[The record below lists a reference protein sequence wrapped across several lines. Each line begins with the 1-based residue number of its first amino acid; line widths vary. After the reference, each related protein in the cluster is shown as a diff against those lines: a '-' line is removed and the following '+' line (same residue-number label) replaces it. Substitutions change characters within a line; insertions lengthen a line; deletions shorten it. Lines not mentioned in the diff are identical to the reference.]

1 MKYTSVRH
9 MQVCNR
15 FNEPEIL
22 TNPEKYFGPNYKIL
36 INYWIY
42 KNDVYPEQL
51 RLLNDDKFYNAMRLA
66 RRASESVVGI
76 TMARY
81 FCFDENEIVAAHLL
95 ETLVLIPNFVW
106 V

>member
-1 MKYTSVRH
+1 

-51 RLLNDDKFYNAMRLA
+51 RLLNDTDVYFIAYTFHKTHRLL
-66 RRASESVVGI
+66 RFE
-76 TMARY
+76 
-81 FCFDENEIVAAHLL
+81 
-95 ETLVLIPNFVW
+95 
-106 V
+106 

>member
-1 MKYTSVRH
+1 
-9 MQVCNR
+9 
-15 FNEPEIL
+15 
-22 TNPEKYFGPNYKIL
+22 
-36 INYWIY
+36 
-42 KNDVYPEQL
+42 
-51 RLLNDDKFYNAMRLA
+51 MRLA

-81 FCFDENEIVAAHLL
+81 FCLDENEIVAAHLL